1 MFLAAVRVS
10 LKAPRELWYT
20 ILHMHE
26 THARSILKGVTWRVI
41 ASGTTMTVVYI
52 MTGNLALVASVGAV
66 DILAKVFFY
75 YLHERTW
82 GKVHWGILGTEPQI
96 K

>member
-1 MFLAAVRVS
+1 M
-10 LKAPRELWYT
+10 RES
-20 ILHMHE
+20 
-26 THARSILKGVTWRVI
+26 HARSILKGITWRVI
-41 ASGTTMTVVYI
+41 ASATTMTVVYLV
-52 MTGNLALVASVGAV
+52 TGDLSLVASVGAV

-82 GKVHWGILGTEPQI
+82 GKVKWGLLGIEPRV

>member
-1 MFLAAVRVS
+1 
-10 LKAPRELWYT
+10 
-20 ILHMHE
+20 MHE
-26 THARSILKGVTWRVI
+26 SHTRSILKGITWRII
-41 ASGTTMTVVYI
+41 ASATTMTVVYVV
-52 MTGNLALVASVGAV
+52 TGDLTLMASVGAV

-82 GKVHWGILGTEPQI
+82 GRVKWGLLGIEPRV